1 VRPGVVLV
9 RDGEERVESIE
20 AEVKRIGVGI
30 SGGVL
35 SALACELGSGEGLRV
50 RDLRC

>member
-20 AEVKRIGVGI
+20 AEVKRVGVGI

-35 SALACELGSGEGLRV
+35 SAFACGSGSGEGLRV